1 MSRKSR
7 GHNISLTIFNS
18 NVHGN
23 QLYREPRDEK
33 KYTRNMIIFI
43 FYVFVN
49 KMSQKGSY
57 WTVNVQPTEA
67 SASPSSLQLLIFLF
81 VLNFLS
87 LVETERPFWTKCCTI
102 NGYSTLQV
110 YQRSYS
116 QVGYIPPKMSDSLQ
130 RNVRQI
136 WESTPSNYRVFG
148 RTSWVHSE
156 YLVRRESGYLKIF
169 FYISQG
175 EHVKHFVIDVYCIR
189 AKKGSSKVNICHA
202 RAQQTFDA

>member
-1 MSRKSR
+1 MISVLTLSVVDRDLVPSRIKPK
-7 GHNISLTIFNS
+7 TIKLS
-18 NVHGN
+18 SV
-23 QLYREPRDEK
+23 
-33 KYTRNMIIFI
+33 
-43 FYVFVN
+43 
-49 KMSQKGSY
+49 
-57 WTVNVQPTEA
+57 A
-67 SASPSSLQLLIFLF
+67 SSLRAYR
-81 VLNFLS
+81 S
-87 LVETERPFWTKCCTI
+87 LK
-102 NGYSTLQV
+102 V